1 MLQTYDSACTS
12 AETLGKRSD
21 DLEER
26 AKTAEKLLE
35 KAKSDQLKAEKERDS
50 LRGKNAEL
58 LVKVRNAEA
67 EKEDYGI
74 EQNNLGFERAEK
86 YYEGQV
92 ADLERDAYAD
102 GAKAGWL
109 AALKHA
115 AVHFQ
120 LSPAETDLLVCEPPA
135 ELLVMP
141 VAAEDGSAEG
151 NLGPSE
157 GAEATETPA
166 SAEAEA
172 QATEGSNPGDG
183 QPVEDPSS
191 SIPKA

>member
-1 MLQTYDSACTS
+1 MASSKTTWGSSGLRNIT
-12 AETLGKRSD
+12 
-21 DLEER
+21 R
-26 AKTAEKLLE
+26 ARLAVLE
-35 KAKSDQLKAEKERDS
+35 K
-50 LRGKNAEL
+50 
-58 LVKVRNAEA
+58 
-67 EKEDYGI
+67 
-74 EQNNLGFERAEK
+74 
-86 YYEGQV
+86 
-92 ADLERDAYAD
+92 DAYAD

-141 VAAEDGSAEG
+141 VATEDGSAEG
-151 NLGPSE
+151 NQGTSE

-183 QPVEDPSS
+183 QPVDDPSS

>member
-26 AKTAEKLLE
+26 AKNAEKLLE
-35 KAKSDQLKAEKERDS
+35 KAKSDLAKAEKERDS

-67 EKEDYGI
+67 EKEEYGI

-92 ADLERDAYAD
+92 GVWEKDAYSD
-102 GAKAGWL
+102 GARAGWL

-115 AVHFQ
+115 AVHCQ
-120 LSPAETDLLVCEPPA
+120 LSPAETDLLICEPPA
-135 ELLVMP
+135 GLLVMP
-141 VAAEDGSAEG
+141 VGYRGRVCRGESG
-151 NLGPSE
+151 N
-157 GAEATETPA
+157 
-166 SAEAEA
+166 
-172 QATEGSNPGDG
+172 
-183 QPVEDPSS
+183 V
-191 SIPKA
+191 

>member
-35 KAKSDQLKAEKERDS
+35 KAKSDQLKAERERDS

-58 LVKVRNAEA
+58 LVRVKNAEA
-67 EKEDYGI
+67 EKEEYGI
-74 EQNNLGFERAEK
+74 EQNNIGFERAEK

-92 ADLERDAYAD
+92 GVWEKDAYSD
-102 GAKAGWL
+102 GARAGWL

-115 AVHFQ
+115 AVHCQ
-120 LSPAETDLLVCEPPA
+120 LSPAESELLYCEPPA
-135 ELLVMP
+135 GLLEMP
-141 VAAEDGSAEG
+141 SATEAGSAEG
-151 NLGPSE
+151 NQGIPE
-157 GAEATETPA
+157 GAEVTETPA